1 MTPPLS
7 HFTMFNYSVVKPA
20 HAHAHAHAAS
30 NVCLLNF
37 NKPAPVAASSLS
49 APVPA
54 PAPAPAPAAKSWFTK
69 KFIPAVRQVGSIAGK
84 VATVASVL

>member
-1 MTPPLS
+1 
-7 HFTMFNYSVVKPA
+7 MFNYSVVKP
-20 HAHAHAHAAS
+20 AHAHAAS

-37 NKPAPVAASSLS
+37 NKPAPLAASSLS
-49 APVPA
+49 APVPT
-54 PAPAPAPAAKSWFTK
+54 PVPAPAAKSWFTK